1 MIRFFD
7 MFSGIGGFRAGLE
20 RAGGFECVGH
30 CEIDKHADAA
40 YRAVHNVKE
49 SETYYTD
56 ARTIDTNTL
65 PEFDLLCA
73 GFPCQSFSIAG
84 KRKGFSDP
92 RGTMFFEIA
101 RVARA
106 KRPSYLLLEN
116 VPGLLSHD
124 KGRTYSTIL
133 RMLCNLGYSCEW
145 QVLNSKNFGVP
156 QSRRRVYIIGYLDR
170 RCAGKILPVRETNAK
185 TLIQLLGGRQ
195 DSRVYDP
202 KGLSK
207 TLLAKAGGP
216 GGKTG
221 LYAVGYNRRDKITGI
236 IDTAYAL
243 NASNFRGL
251 NRNQT
256 QNAVINSAPMEPIR
270 IGNVNPSGKGQN
282 GNVYSDEGICPT
294 LTANKGEGIKIS
306 PMYTDKISTVRA
318 VLAPDREKVR
328 QNGRRIKDDGEPM
341 FTLTS
346 QDRHGVLLIKEATR
360 RGYSEAVPG
369 DSIDLSFAD
378 ANTRRGRVG
387 SGVAH
392 TLDTGCSQGV
402 MTPHARIRRL
412 VPRECLRLQG
422 FSDDQIDRLLS
433 VSSDAQAYKQ
443 AGNAVTVNVV
453 YELGLRLKAAH
464 AASVAAARA
473 NKEEAI

>member
-20 RAGGFECVGH
+20 KAGGFKCVGH

-40 YRAVHNVKE
+40 YRVLHNVKE
-49 SETYYTD
+49 SEIYYTD
-56 ARTIDTNTL
+56 ATTIDTDTL

-106 KRPSYLLLEN
+106 RRPTYLLLEN

-124 KGRTYSTIL
+124 KGRTYAAIL
-133 RMLCNLGYSCEW
+133 HTLCDLGYSCEW

-156 QSRRRVYIIGYLDR
+156 QSRRRVYIVGYLDR
-170 RCAGKILPVRETNAK
+170 KCAGKILPVRETNAK
-185 TLIQLLGGRQ
+185 ALIQLLGGRQ

-202 KGLSK
+202 EGLSK
-207 TLLAKAGGP
+207 TLLAKSGGL

-221 LYAVGYNRRDKITGI
+221 LYAVGYNRRDKITGK

-256 QNAVINSAPMEPIR
+256 QNAVFEDSSLEPIR

-282 GNVYSDEGICPT
+282 GNVYSAEGLCPT
-294 LTANKGEGIKIS
+294 LTANKGEGIRVS
-306 PMYTDKISTVRA
+306 LGCTDKISAVHA
-318 VLAPDREKVR
+318 VLTPDREKVR

-346 QDRHGVLLIKEATR
+346 QDKHGVLLIKEATR
-360 RGYSEAVPG
+360 LGYREAAPG

-378 ANTRRGRVG
+378 TNRRGRVG
-387 SGVAH
+387 SGIAH
-392 TLDTGCSQGV
+392 TLDTGSSQGV
-402 MTPHARIRRL
+402 MTLRGRIRRL

-422 FSDDQIDRLLS
+422 FLDKQIDRLLS

-453 YELGLRLKAAH
+453 YELGLRLKTAH
-464 AASVAAARA
+464 RASTGAVCAKKGADL
-473 NKEEAI
+473 